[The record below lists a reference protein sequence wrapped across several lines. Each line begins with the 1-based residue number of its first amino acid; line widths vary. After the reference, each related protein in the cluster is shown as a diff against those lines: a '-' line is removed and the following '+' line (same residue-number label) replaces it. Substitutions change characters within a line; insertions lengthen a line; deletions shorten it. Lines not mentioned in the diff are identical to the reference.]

1 MQIFRNAENYMV
13 NILGLEMEDKG
24 VYALPVPVSH
34 FFEVR
39 KSLIGGHEFLLLSP
53 TMEDVKPE
61 LLCKRYYKA
70 MEMSGIPCVLVVPTI
85 TGVLR
90 RQLIKKKVSFIVPDK
105 QVSSLNWVLY
115 SRKASW
121 ITVPRNRYS
130 RPILS
135 FFCYSIFS
143 KRL

>member
-61 LLCKRYYKA
+61 LLCTVLQSHGNVWHPVRIGRTDYY
-70 MEMSGIPCVLVVPTI
+70 
-85 TGVLR
+85 R
-90 RQLIKKKVSFIVPDK
+90 RTAK
-105 QVSSLNWVLY
+105 
-115 SRKASW
+115 
-121 ITVPRNRYS
+121 TVNQEKSKFYCPR
-130 RPILS
+130 
-135 FFCYSIFS
+135 
-143 KRL
+143 